1 MSGATGEL
9 YQPEGDEIAGDV
21 IAGGVLREGQGAK
34 KPHRR
39 RRRRRG
45 TVIDSVV
52 HNKWR
57 VLWEDT
63 QERSDHCANTLKFE
77 EEGEYIRRGTMPPEP
92 SVTGVGAFSSSSVAT
107 VSVTTSAA
115 ARAAPSIPY

>member
-1 MSGATGEL
+1 VSGATGEL

-39 RRRRRG
+39 RRHRRG

-57 VLWEDT
+57 GAVGSL
-63 QERSDHCANTLKFE
+63 CK
-77 EEGEYIRRGTMPPEP
+77 YPE
-92 SVTGVGAFSSSSVAT
+92 V
-107 VSVTTSAA
+107 
-115 ARAAPSIPY
+115 